1 MCTQIIVYLF
11 RNLRV
16 VRLYWR
22 SRERG
27 RAQPATSHLHRR
39 HGDLAHRGLW
49 RAERTIVSP
58 RAIEKEAP
66 IELAHSVPAAER
78 EHAVDLAPEEFER
91 PEDAILPGAGDA
103 PKVRAADQN
112 RAGAERQ
119 RLDDIDSAPE
129 AAVDQHR
136 RFAADRVHDAGKRA
150 DGGDR
155 AVELTPAM
163 IGDDDSVGAAID
175 RLTRFAGVQQA
186 LDQERPAPL
195 SAQPFD
201 IAPADIRVQLFDH
214 QGAEGAD
221 RGPLAVIDKGRGGR
235 LPHPQEP

>member
-78 EHAVDLAPEEFER
+78 ERADDLAPEEFER

-103 PKVRAADQN
+103 PKVRAADHD
-112 RAGAERQ
+112 RAGAKRQ
-119 RLDDIDSAPE
+119 RLDDIDSTPE
-129 AAVDQHR
+129 AAVDEHR
-136 RFAADRVHDAGKRA
+136 RPAADRLDHTGKRA
-150 DGGDR
+150 DRGDR
-155 AVELTPAM
+155 PVELAPAM
-163 IGDDDSVGAAID
+163 IGDDDPVGAAFD
-175 RLTRFAGVQQA
+175 RLARFTGVQQT

-195 SAQPFD
+195 PAQPFD
-201 IAPADIRVQLFDH
+201 IAPADIRVQLLVH
-214 QGAEGAD
+214 QRAEGAD
-221 RGPLAVIDKGRGGR
+221 RGP
-235 LPHPQEP
+235 